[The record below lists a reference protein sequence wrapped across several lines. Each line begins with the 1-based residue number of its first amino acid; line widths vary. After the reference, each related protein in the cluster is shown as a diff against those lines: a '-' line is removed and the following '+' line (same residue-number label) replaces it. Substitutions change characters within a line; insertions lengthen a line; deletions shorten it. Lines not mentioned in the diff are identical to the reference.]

1 LSPAAVTLRGGHAK
15 YLIGAHVQDVE
26 VRLKGLMLAS
36 LGGDARAYRELL
48 RELAVH
54 LRAYYR
60 RRLIDGGSDAED
72 LVQETLIA
80 VNARRASY
88 DPTQPFTP
96 WAYAMARY
104 KLVDHLRR
112 ARVRAAEPI
121 DEHED
126 LFATDEHE
134 QAAAA
139 HDVDVLLA
147 PLPPRQRDAIRL
159 TRIEGMSIEEAAQRT
174 GQSAAAIK
182 VGIHRGLKRLRAL
195 WGAGERD
202 ADE

>member
-1 LSPAAVTLRGGHAK
+1 VADA
-15 YLIGAHVQDVE
+15 E
-26 VRLKGLMLAS
+26 VRLKGLMVAS
-36 LGGDARAYRELL
+36 LGGDAAAYRDLL
-48 RELAVH
+48 RELALQ

-60 RRLIDGGSDAED
+60 RRLTDGGTDADD

-80 VNARRASY
+80 VDARRASY
-88 DPTQPFTP
+88 DPSQPFTP

-121 DEHED
+121 EDHED

-134 QAAAA
+134 QTAAAR
-139 HDVDVLLA
+139 DVEQLLA
-147 PLPPRQRDAIRL
+147 PLPPRQRDAILL
-159 TRIEGMSIEEAAQRT
+159 TRIEGLSIDEAAHRT
-174 GQSAAAIK
+174 GQSASATK
-182 VGIHRGLKRLRAL
+182 VGIHRGLKRLRAYWRL
-195 WGAGERD
+195 GGRD

>member
-1 LSPAAVTLRGGHAK
+1 M
-15 YLIGAHVQDVE
+15 QDAE
-26 VRLKGLMLAS
+26 ARLKGLMLAS
-36 LGGDARAYRELL
+36 MNGDGAAYRDLL

-60 RRLIDGGSDAED
+60 RRLRERDNDAED

-80 VNARRASY
+80 VDARRGSY
-88 DPTQPFTP
+88 DRTQPFTP

-104 KLVDHLRR
+104 KLIDHLRR
-112 ARVRAAEPI
+112 ARVRATEPI
-121 DEHED
+121 DDHEE

-139 HDVDVLLA
+139 RDVERLLA
-147 PLPPRQRDAIRL
+147 PLPPRQRESIRL
-159 TRIEGMSIEEAAQRT
+159 THIEGFSIDEAAQRT
-174 GQSAAAIK
+174 AQSATATK

-195 WGAGERD
+195 WSTGERD
-202 ADE
+202 ADK

>member
-1 LSPAAVTLRGGHAK
+1 
-15 YLIGAHVQDVE
+15 
-26 VRLKGLMLAS
+26 MLAS
-36 LGGDARAYRELL
+36 RGGDAAAYRELL

-60 RRLIDGGSDAED
+60 RRLADGGSDAED

-88 DPTQPFTP
+88 DPSQPFTP

-104 KLVDHLRR
+104 KLVDHFRK

-121 DEHED
+121 DDHDD
-126 LFATDEHE
+126 LFSSIDEHE
-134 QAAAA
+134 RTAAA
-139 HDVDVLLA
+139 HDVEKLLA

-159 TRIEGMSIEEAAQRT
+159 THIEGLSIDEAAQRT
-174 GQSAAAIK
+174 GQSAAATK

>member
-1 LSPAAVTLRGGHAK
+1 MPDA
-15 YLIGAHVQDVE
+15 E

-36 LGGDARAYRELL
+36 LDGDAAAYRDLL
-48 RELAVH
+48 RELALH

-60 RRLIDGGSDAED
+60 RRLPDGAADAED

-88 DPTQPFTP
+88 DRTQPFTP

-104 KLVDHLRR
+104 KLVDHFRKTK
-112 ARVRAAEPI
+112 VRAAEPI
-121 DEHED
+121 DDRED

-134 QAAAA
+134 QAAAS
-139 HDVDVLLA
+139 HDVERLLA
-147 PLPPRQRDAIRL
+147 PLPQRQRDAIRL
-159 TRIEGMSIEEAAQRT
+159 THIEGLSIDEAAQRT
-174 GQSAAAIK
+174 GQSATATK

-195 WGAGERD
+195 WGIGERD
-202 ADE
+202 ADD